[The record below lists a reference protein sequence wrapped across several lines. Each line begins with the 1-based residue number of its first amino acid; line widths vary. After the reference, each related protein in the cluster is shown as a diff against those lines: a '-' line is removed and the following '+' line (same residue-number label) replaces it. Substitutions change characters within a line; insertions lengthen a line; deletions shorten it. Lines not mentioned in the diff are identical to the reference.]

1 MVRIFKSIVLAL
13 SLLTVAATAAQAQ
26 VTVQGVPV
34 EYGLSFQEPATPIM
48 ERAVGQFNVFILPLM
63 AAVTVFVLVLLLW
76 TCWRFRERDG
86 HQPGNFTHNTRIEI
100 IWTVVP
106 ILILVVMFVPAMRF
120 LYYNENGPDMLIN
133 GERGNDKHA
142 ELVMQVT
149 GNQWNWTYEYLL
161 YRDENGVETDVS
173 GIEFTANMLPQDALL
188 ADTRRD
194 GSLYKGE
201 TDYHVLIPSNT
212 VVRFNVTASD
222 VLHAFAMPA
231 FGMKVDAIKDDSLFQ
246 KVGLQNGDI
255 ITEVNG
261 VVVDRLEATSRIMN
275 ELSTAEEL
283 ILGYERNGQIYSFE
297 GSPDELMGN

>member
-76 TCWRFRERDG
+76 TCWAFRERDG

-149 GNQWNWTYEYLL
+149 DNQWNWTYEYAPMKTAL
-161 YRDENGVETDVS
+161 RPTSPVS
-173 GIEFTANMLPQDALL
+173 NS
-188 ADTRRD
+188 RRTC
-194 GSLYKGE
+194 SHR
-201 TDYHVLIPSNT
+201 TPCSPT
-212 VVRFNVTASD
+212 PAVTA
-222 VLHAFAMPA
+222 ACTRARPT
-231 FGMKVDAIKDDSLFQ
+231 
-246 KVGLQNGDI
+246 
-255 ITEVNG
+255 IT
-261 VVVDRLEATSRIMN
+261 S
-275 ELSTAEEL
+275 
-283 ILGYERNGQIYSFE
+283 
-297 GSPDELMGN
+297 

>member
-1 MVRIFKSIVLAL
+1 MVRIFKLIVLAL

-48 ERAVGQFNVFILPLM
+48 ERAVSQFNVFILPLM
-63 AAVTVFVLVLLLW
+63 AAVTVFVLALLLW

-142 ELVMQVT
+142 ELVMR
-149 GNQWNWTYEYLL
+149 G
-161 YRDENGVETDVS
+161 RAG
-173 GIEFTANMLPQDALL
+173 
-188 ADTRRD
+188 R
-194 GSLYKGE
+194 
-201 TDYHVLIPSNT
+201 
-212 VVRFNVTASD
+212 VVRRRANVAEG
-222 VLHAFAMPA
+222 A
-231 FGMKVDAIKDDSLFQ
+231 
-246 KVGLQNGDI
+246 
-255 ITEVNG
+255 
-261 VVVDRLEATSRIMN
+261 EAATCPPLPPRGPGRPP
-275 ELSTAEEL
+275 STRGRRGAA
-283 ILGYERNGQIYSFE
+283 R
-297 GSPDELMGN
+297 